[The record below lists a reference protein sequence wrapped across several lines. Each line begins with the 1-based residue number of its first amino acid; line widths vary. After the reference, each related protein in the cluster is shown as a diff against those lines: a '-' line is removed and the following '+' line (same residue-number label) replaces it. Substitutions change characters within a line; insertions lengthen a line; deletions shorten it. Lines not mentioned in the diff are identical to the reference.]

1 MFFSRRL
8 ANSLLNSL
16 IEKNVYV
23 SSYLYLETF
32 SCIYLQEII
41 YLVK

>member
-1 MFFSRRL
+1 MFFSRRFT
-8 ANSLLNSL
+8 NSLLNSL
-16 IEKNVYV
+16 RKMYV